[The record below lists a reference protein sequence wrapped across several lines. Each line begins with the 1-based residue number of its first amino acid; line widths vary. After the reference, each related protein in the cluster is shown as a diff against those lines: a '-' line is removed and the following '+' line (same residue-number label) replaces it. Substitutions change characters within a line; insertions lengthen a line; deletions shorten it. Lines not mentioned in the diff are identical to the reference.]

1 MGSAA
6 TLATTAITTGD
17 HKLKETG
24 VHTTSKAQSDHE
36 LLFDTEHLPMV
47 NTLEHG
53 TQPTTDDKYFIYST
67 HHLGTCTLYTITA
80 NYYTNYT
87 NTNTTTHTLHVT
99 THTHTHLHTTHVL
112 HVTHTT
118 LHTPSVTSHTHTHT
132 HIHTLHYTLH
142 NTFDHTDTTS
152 VSLDKRQHKTRLHP

>member
-87 NTNTTTHTLHVT
+87 NTNTTTHTLHT
-99 THTHTHLHTTHVL
+99 YTPHTLYAL
-112 HVTHTT
+112 
-118 LHTPSVTSHTHTHT
+118 LHTHTHT
-132 HIHTLHYTLH
+132 YT
-142 NTFDHTDTTS
+142 
-152 VSLDKRQHKTRLHP
+152 

>member
-132 HIHTLHYTLH
+132 HTHTTLHTTQH
-142 NTFDHTDTTS
+142 FRPHRHHTCLS
-152 VSLDKRQHKTRLHP
+152 